1 MNAVEPARQRKPPI
15 PPRHR
20 RKALIGGAALGVV
33 VLFIGLNLVR
43 TALGSPETPP
53 PPPPPP
59 VAAPAAGPMIPDH
72 YLSEHFRNEVGA
84 CYAATGQPQAP
95 VELERAIERL
105 GRRAAALALMDQ
117 YRAGT
122 CREPVDY
129 RSIPGRALWLVD
141 AVKAG
146 SPED

>member
-1 MNAVEPARQRKPPI
+1 MNAAEPARQRKPLI

-20 RKALIGGAALGVV
+20 RKALIGGVALGVA
-33 VLFIGLNLVR
+33 VLFIGFNLVR
-43 TALGSPETPP
+43 TALVSPVIPP
-53 PPPPPP
+53 PPPT
-59 VAAPAAGPMIPDH
+59 VAAPAAEPTIPEH

-95 VELERAIERL
+95 VELERAIEDL
-105 GRRAAALALMDQ
+105 GRRAAALALMNQ

-122 CREPVDY
+122 CREPGDY
-129 RSIPGRALWLVD
+129 RRIPGRALWLVD

-146 SPED
+146 PPDN

>member
-1 MNAVEPARQRKPPI
+1 MNAAEPARQRKPPI
-15 PPRHR
+15 PTRHR

-33 VLFIGLNLVR
+33 VLFIGFNLVR

-53 PPPPPP
+53 PPP
-59 VAAPAAGPMIPDH
+59 VAAPAAGPTVPDH

-117 YRAGT
+117 YRGGT

-129 RSIPGRALWLVD
+129 RRIPGRALWLVD

-146 SPED
+146 PTDN